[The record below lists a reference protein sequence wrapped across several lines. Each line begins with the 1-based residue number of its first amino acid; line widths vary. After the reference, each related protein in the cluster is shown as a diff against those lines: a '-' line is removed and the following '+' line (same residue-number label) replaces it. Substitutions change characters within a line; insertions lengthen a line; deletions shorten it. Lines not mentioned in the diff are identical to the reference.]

1 MASIQGAV
9 NSVIG
14 SIGAVAGMAGAL
26 KPRQAQPVNPQAMT
40 QSVRDVEK
48 QKLMRLKQRAALE
61 KQRALYQKAKLDKEK
76 AKQGLKDL
84 KQTQGGQVRL
94 GGETIKDPKI
104 LDMLKEQKNGK

>member
-40 QSVRDVEK
+40 QSVQDVEK
-48 QKLMRLKQRAALE
+48 QK
-61 KQRALYQKAKLDKEK
+61 
-76 AKQGLKDL
+76 
-84 KQTQGGQVRL
+84 
-94 GGETIKDPKI
+94 
-104 LDMLKEQKNGK
+104 